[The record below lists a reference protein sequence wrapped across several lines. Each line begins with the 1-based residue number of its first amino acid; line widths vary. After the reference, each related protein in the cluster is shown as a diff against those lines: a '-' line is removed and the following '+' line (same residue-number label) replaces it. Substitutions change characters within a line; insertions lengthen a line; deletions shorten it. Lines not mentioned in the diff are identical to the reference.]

1 VVHQQRG
8 QGKRI
13 VLAEM
18 NDGTYN
24 RHQCHLFTRT
34 LLTARAGF
42 ITKKDL
48 SSDGI
53 HPTNDGYKKMAA
65 VWLAAILE
73 AREAN
78 MLQKPE
84 DNGQEDDR
92 PTINADR
99 PIITA
104 RHFLA

>member
-1 VVHQQRG
+1 
-8 QGKRI
+8 
-13 VLAEM
+13 
-18 NDGTYN
+18 
-24 RHQCHLFTRT
+24 
-34 LLTARAGF
+34 
-42 ITKKDL
+42 
-48 SSDGI
+48 
-53 HPTNDGYKKMAA
+53 MAA

-92 PTINADR
+92 PTINA
-99 PIITA
+99 